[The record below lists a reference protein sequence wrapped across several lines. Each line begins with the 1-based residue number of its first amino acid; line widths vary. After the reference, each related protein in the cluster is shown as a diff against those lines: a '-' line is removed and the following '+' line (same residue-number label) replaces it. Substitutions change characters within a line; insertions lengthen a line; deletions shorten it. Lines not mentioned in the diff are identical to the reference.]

1 MRATPE
7 HGDTAWC
14 ARRRRGR
21 VGAWSTRSSTTT
33 REARRRRSTAWSLTL
48 CTDGEVAVPLEK
60 AKGGRIFARDD
71 DKLRE
76 DSDADLVRRLSA
88 KANAYPRARILG
100 CGDGRQG
107 CGCRPSQS
115 LQGPCSVTR
124 VAKLAT
130 PKVRVVQKAGSQHPS
145 QVVLGTHGCVVGP
158 RPQAPSPRGKPGRAG
173 GVS

>member
-1 MRATPE
+1 MVRSKEARA
-7 HGDTAWC
+7 
-14 ARRRRGR
+14 RGR
-21 VGAWSTRSSTTT
+21 VVDAQLDDDEGGAPSTVD
-33 REARRRRSTAWSLTL
+33 AWSLTL